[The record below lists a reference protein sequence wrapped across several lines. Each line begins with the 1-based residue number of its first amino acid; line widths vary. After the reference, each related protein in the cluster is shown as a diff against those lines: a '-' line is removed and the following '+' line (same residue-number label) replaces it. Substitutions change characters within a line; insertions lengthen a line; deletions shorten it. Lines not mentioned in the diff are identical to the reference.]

1 MAEKTA
7 DAPLIWVLRL
17 PRPVRLLAWVIV
29 FGVTV
34 AAGHKLSI
42 SVAGGVLMV
51 LAVVGIQL
59 SVMGSQRLQAIGA
72 LLATAAGLAIIPLIP
87 AGLGVIP
94 VLVAAT
100 RYPAAFS
107 RRWMQVITVIATV
120 GFAAGIAWIS
130 RSVAGALAGLVVPL
144 FVQRAEEHR
153 QLVAERD
160 RAQALLAELQATRE
174 AESQAAALRER
185 GRIARDMHDLL
196 AHSLAGLSLQL
207 QAARTVAAREGAGP
221 EVLAPI
227 DTAAALARDGLAE
240 ARSAVSALRDPG
252 GLGLDALPTLVDRF
266 PGTATLLTVGEPG
279 VLEPEKAHAVYRAVQ
294 ESLTNAAR
302 YAPGAPVSVTVTWTP
317 EHLSATVD
325 DTGLPKGRAP
335 VGTDRLDVG
344 TGLGLAGMA
353 ERLRAVGGCVQAGP
367 TPDGG
372 WRVAIEV
379 PLVERA

>member
-1 MAEKTA
+1 MNASDT
-7 DAPLIWVLRL
+7 PLIWVLRL
-17 PRPVRLLAWVIV
+17 PRPVRLLAWVVV

-42 SVAGGVLMV
+42 SLLGGMLMV
-51 LAVVGIQL
+51 LAVIGIQL
-59 SVMGSQRLQAIGA
+59 SVVRSPRLQAIGA
-72 LLATAAGLAIIPLIP
+72 LLATATGLAVIPLIP
-87 AGLGVIP
+87 AGMGVIP

-100 RYPAAFS
+100 RYPAVFP
-107 RRWMQVITVIATV
+107 RRWMQVITVVATL

-174 AESQAAALRER
+174 AEAQAAALRER

-221 EVLAPI
+221 DVLAPI

-240 ARSAVSALRDPG
+240 ARSAVSALRDPT

-266 PGTATLLTVGEPG
+266 PGTATLHTAGEPG
-279 VLEPEKAHAVYRAVQ
+279 VLEPDGAHAVYRAVQ

-302 YAPGAPVSVTVTWTP
+302 YAPGAPVSVTVTWAPGTFR
-317 EHLSATVD
+317 ATVE
-325 DTGLPKGRAP
+325 DTGLPAGRAP
-335 VGTDRLDVG
+335 VEAEG

-353 ERLRAVGGCVQAGP
+353 ERLQAVGGCVHAGP
-367 TPDGG
+367 TADGG
-372 WRVAIEV
+372 WRVTIEV
-379 PLVERA
+379 PTAATA